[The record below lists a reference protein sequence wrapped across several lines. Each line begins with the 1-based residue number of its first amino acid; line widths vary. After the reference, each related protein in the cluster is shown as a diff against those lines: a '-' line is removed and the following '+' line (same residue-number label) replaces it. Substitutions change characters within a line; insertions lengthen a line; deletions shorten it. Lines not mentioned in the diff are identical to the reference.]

1 MVSPNCFYP
10 KPKVKSQVIHFRPK
24 KIEYFKIKN
33 LNNLEKVTNVLFSN
47 KRKMINK
54 NIFKILNEDKIK
66 KIDGLKMNMRPS
78 EIKPNLYFKI
88 TEIFENN

>member
-1 MVSPNCFYP
+1 
-10 KPKVKSQVIHFRPK
+10 
-24 KIEYFKIKN
+24 
-33 LNNLEKVTNVLFSN
+33 
-47 KRKMINK
+47 MINK